1 MSQRGV
7 TVWFTG
13 LSGAGKTTIASYV
26 TGILQDR
33 GIAVE
38 TLDGDVVRSSLCKD
52 LGFSKEDRIKNIERI
67 SFVAKLLTKNQ
78 IVTLASFISPY
89 KNMREMARQEI
100 GEFIEVFV
108 DAPLS
113 ELVKRDVKGLYKK
126 AIAGEIESFTGVND
140 PYERPNNADL
150 VLRTDLETVEK
161 CAMKVVAL
169 LEQRHYITFQDVH
182 AEAKHS
188 TSLSS

>member
-26 TGILQDR
+26 TGILQER

-38 TLDGDVVRSSLCKD
+38 TLDGDVVRNSLCKD

-89 KNMREMARQEI
+89 NNMREMARREI

-113 ELVKRDVKGLYKK
+113 ELVERDVKGLYKK
-126 AIAGEIESFTGVND
+126 AIAGEIKSFTGVND

-150 VLRTDLETVEK
+150 VLRTDLETVEQ

-169 LEQRHYITFQDVH
+169 LEQRHYITFQDVQT
-182 AEAKHS
+182 EAKHS
-188 TSLSS
+188 TSLLS

>member
-26 TGILQDR
+26 TEILHER

-52 LGFSKEDRIKNIERI
+52 LGFSKEDRVKNIERI

-89 KNMREMARQEI
+89 NIMREMARQEI

-126 AIAGEIESFTGVND
+126 AIAGEIKSFTGVND
-140 PYERPNNADL
+140 PYERPNKADL
-150 VLRTDLETVEK
+150 VLRTDLETVEQ
-161 CAMKVVAL
+161 CAFKVVAL
-169 LEQRHYITFQDVH
+169 LEQRHYITFHDVH
-182 AEAKHS
+182 TEAEHS

>member
-26 TGILQDR
+26 TGILQER

-38 TLDGDVVRSSLCKD
+38 TLDGDVVRNSLCKD

-89 KNMREMARQEI
+89 NNMREMARQEI

-113 ELVKRDVKGLYKK
+113 ELIKRDVKGLYKK
-126 AIAGEIESFTGVND
+126 AIAGEIKSFTGVND

-150 VLRTDLETVEK
+150 VLRTDLETVEQ
-161 CAMKVVAL
+161 CAVKVVAL
-169 LEQRHYITFQDVH
+169 LEQRHYITFQDVYT
-182 AEAKHS
+182 EAKHS
-188 TSLSS
+188 TSLLS